1 MSIELNKPFLIG
13 ICGGSA
19 SGKTSVANIIFK
31 YVGLQNCLL
40 FSMDMYYKGPNDE
53 ERKHLSDYN
62 FDHPDA
68 LDLDL
73 LRQHLKMLSE
83 GKEINM
89 PIYEFNGSY
98 RKKETQVVKPNK
110 IIIFEGILAFH
121 DKRMRDMMDMKIFVD
136 LDGDVRLSRRVYRD
150 IKDRGRGVENVIE
163 RYHKFVKPAFEG
175 FIKPT
180 RKYAD
185 IIIPRGAE
193 NTPAIDLISQHLKF
207 GLIQRLSGKNA
218 DLVSDNLVST
228 LTIKI
233 SMEDMFGNTN
243 EHYDNLQ
250 LLDEKERKILLKIF
264 TNLVNGKK
272 IYYNKI
278 YLDYIIKTLL
288 NASGKDNKDK
298 NKYYLSYSEI
308 RDHKEELND
317 KIDSLCEKDVYLF
330 IPILLHEPE
339 EIIKQFISSDKLKS
353 LTIIAVTLT
362 KECYEQLLKL
372 NRNVKFVTAFFGNG
386 LKSKQQE
393 QYIRSGG
400 FIGHHAELTRADY
413 LQPFTPS
420 NFENHFRS
428 LILYN

>member
-207 GLIQRLSGKNA
+207 G
-218 DLVSDNLVST
+218 
-228 LTIKI
+228 
-233 SMEDMFGNTN
+233 
-243 EHYDNLQ
+243 
-250 LLDEKERKILLKIF
+250 
-264 TNLVNGKK
+264 
-272 IYYNKI
+272 
-278 YLDYIIKTLL
+278 
-288 NASGKDNKDK
+288 
-298 NKYYLSYSEI
+298 
-308 RDHKEELND
+308 
-317 KIDSLCEKDVYLF
+317 
-330 IPILLHEPE
+330 
-339 EIIKQFISSDKLKS
+339 
-353 LTIIAVTLT
+353 
-362 KECYEQLLKL
+362 
-372 NRNVKFVTAFFGNG
+372 
-386 LKSKQQE
+386 
-393 QYIRSGG
+393 
-400 FIGHHAELTRADY
+400 
-413 LQPFTPS
+413 
-420 NFENHFRS
+420 
-428 LILYN
+428 